1 MSGDTKSLWDITS
14 DSRYD
19 ADVLAN
25 RGKIDPREA
34 CAELQLTKKKKSF
47 LNILKVRAERERITP
62 IAGEFCRRV
71 LH

>member
-1 MSGDTKSLWDITS
+1 MWDITS

-19 ADVLAN
+19 ADVLVN

-34 CAELQLTKKKKSF
+34 CAELQFGKKKINF
-47 LNILKVRAERERITP
+47 LNKSKVRAERERIMPT
-62 IAGEFCRRV
+62 AGEFCRRL